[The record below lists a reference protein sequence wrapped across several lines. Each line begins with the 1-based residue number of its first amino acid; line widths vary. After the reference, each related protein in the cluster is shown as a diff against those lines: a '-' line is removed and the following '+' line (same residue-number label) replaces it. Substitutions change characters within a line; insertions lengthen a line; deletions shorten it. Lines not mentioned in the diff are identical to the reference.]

1 MSVFNEYAR
10 YYDLF
15 YRDKDYYGEAEYVHG
30 LIQSHAPGA
39 RSLLNLGCGSGAH
52 DRFLV
57 DLNYTVTGVD
67 LSDTMLTIAQQRAAG
82 NDVFDYHQGDI
93 RSIRLNKS
101 FDAVISL
108 FHVMSYQVTN
118 EDVISSFTTARSHLN
133 TGGLFI
139 FDCWYGPAVLTDL
152 PGMRLKEIENENFR
166 VVRIAQP
173 AMRPNDNV
181 VEVEYR
187 FFIQENTVSNHE
199 LRERHVMRYFFP
211 PELKLICRHTH
222 FSLINSFGWL
232 SGNKPDM
239 STWYAC
245 FVCQAV

>member
-30 LIQSHAPGA
+30 LIQSHAPAA

-82 NDVFDYHQGDI
+82 NDVFDYHHGDI
-93 RSIRLNKS
+93 RSIRLNMS

-152 PGMRLKEIENENFR
+152 PGMRLKEIENEHFR

-173 AMRPNDNV
+173 TMRPNDNL

-187 FFIQENTVSNHE
+187 FFIQENMVSNHE

-211 PELKLICRHTH
+211 PELKLICHHTH

-232 SGNKPDM
+232 SGSKPDM